1 MTQQT
6 LTATDISAVLT
17 RPVTL
22 PDTLAGTSERIGALE
37 DALTELEHGT
47 SEFWEATSELNALRV
62 HARMLR
68 GMAVC

>member
-6 LTATDISAVLT
+6 LTATDISAILS

-22 PDTLAGTSERIGALE
+22 PDTLAGTSERISALE
-37 DALTELEHGT
+37 DALTGLEHGAT
-47 SEFWEATSELNALRV
+47 EFWEASGELNALRV
-62 HARMLR
+62 HTHMLR